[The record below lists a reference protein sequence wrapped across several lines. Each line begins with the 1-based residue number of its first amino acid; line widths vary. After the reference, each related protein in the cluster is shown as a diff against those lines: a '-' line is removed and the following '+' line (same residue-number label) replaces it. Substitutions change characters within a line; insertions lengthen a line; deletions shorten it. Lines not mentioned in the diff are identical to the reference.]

1 MTPRVGLAAVGA
13 LLLAVLVAAPLAGWP
28 RVVRLPAVLVP
39 GIALALLVV
48 KPWKRRDLTLERL
61 HRWNPTTRGLRAAA
75 GAVGAVLFWI
85 VLTRFYSGGINA
97 VDFTVYFDRPCYQ
110 TAQGRPLFVETADNP
125 GFSHRSQL
133 AVHAFWN
140 LVPICSLYWL
150 HATPYWLLVL
160 CVVAVIAGAIYTF
173 RIGRLLGW
181 SAALASAAA
190 LSLVLN
196 DNTARTLNYGFH
208 PELLYVWFVPW
219 MIHAALTR
227 ALLPFVAATLACVT
241 VKEDA
246 VMPVAAV
253 VCGLVLNGLAPS
265 NWRARLLFLG
275 MPIAIAVGNLLAYFR
290 LVLPALSPDGAPTY
304 GGFWSHYGPTTA
316 VAAMEMA
323 RQPLRLL
330 RDTVASGFLSTVLP
344 PHGFLPLAGWRW
356 SLGILPIVV
365 LYSAAAIPQI
375 RAFGIYYAIVLVPF
389 LVLAAAS
396 GALWLAR
403 KVVGDEPR
411 AHAAAATA
419 VLLAALAAGAT
430 DRGYTLRPWSEQ
442 IAAVPDALA
451 TLSAEPVVLVQSG
464 LYPFTGYESRI
475 KLLTPETLAD
485 PSHAGAAVLLARAIN
500 GYPFTREQI
509 ADLASGPGGREV
521 EGGLT
526 VARVRVVR

>member
-1 MTPRVGLAAVGA
+1 MTPRAGLAAAG
-13 LLLAVLVAAPLAGWP
+13 LLVLAVLVAAPLAGWP

-39 GIALALLVV
+39 GIALAVLAIR
-48 KPWKRRDLTLERL
+48 PWKHPDLTLERL
-61 HRWNPTTRGLRAAA
+61 HHWNPTTRQLLA
-75 GAVGAVLFWI
+75 GACVTGALLLWI

-110 TAQGRPLFVETADNP
+110 TIQGRPLFVETADNP
-125 GFSHRSQL
+125 GFSFRSQF

-150 HATPYWLLVL
+150 HATPYWLLIL
-160 CVVAVIAGAIYTF
+160 SVVAVIVGAIYVF
-173 RIGRLLGW
+173 QIGRLLGW
-181 SAALASAAA
+181 SALLAAAAA

-208 PELLYVWFVPW
+208 VEVLYVWFVTW
-219 MIHAALTR
+219 MIHAALR
-227 ALLPFVAATLACVT
+227 RSALAFVAATLACVT

-246 VMPVAAV
+246 VLPAAAV
-253 VCGLVLNGLAPS
+253 VCGLVLNRRAPS
-265 NWRARLLFLG
+265 GWRDRCLFLG
-275 MPIAIAVGNLLAYFR
+275 LPIALAVMNLLTYFR
-290 LVLPALSPDGAPTY
+290 LVLPALNPDGAPTY
-304 GGFWSHYGPTTA
+304 GGFWSNYGPTTG
-316 VAAMEMA
+316 AAAIEMA

-330 RDTVASGFLSTVLP
+330 RDTFTSGLFPIVLP
-344 PHGFLPLAGWRW
+344 PHGFLPLVGWRW
-356 SLGILPIVV
+356 SLGIVPILV

-389 LVLAAAS
+389 LVLAAGS

-403 KVVGDEPR
+403 KFVMGEPR
-411 AHAAAATA
+411 AHAVAACAI
-419 VLLAALAAGAT
+419 LLAALIAGAA

-451 TLSAEPVVLVQSG
+451 TLHADPVVLVQSG

-475 KLLTPETLAD
+475 KLLAPETLAD
-485 PSHAGAAVLLARAIN
+485 PAHAGAAVLLARQIG

-509 ADLASGPGGREV
+509 AQLASSSGAREIGR
-521 EGGLT
+521 GLT
-526 VARVRVVR
+526 VTRVPVR